1 MKKLLKGKAYTFAA
15 VLLVIGMVFS
25 VPAFFLYNKIED
37 MVLTETNKQAGTL
50 AISVAKFIEQ
60 DIEEYEKLSSAAENL
75 SLGHNMDYYKKMS
88 GLLRD
93 IKMETGAKFI
103 YTEKRLSEEK
113 IAYVLDAEDPSSE
126 DYSPLGSEDSISDL
140 EKKAFEREKGS
151 VSSLVEYEE
160 WGKLISAYAPIKN
173 RTTGETVG
181 LAGVDFSPVY
191 VDKVTS
197 GIKVLIITGLLGAIL
212 LAGAAVNLLLAAR
225 QKSINTDYMTK
236 LYNKCFFDIC
246 IKGAVSEAS
255 KHGRPF
261 SLVVID
267 IDDFKNVNDSFG
279 HLTGDKVL
287 KEIAASIKKCTRDD
301 DLCFRYG
308 GDEFVV
314 ILPNTTKEQAGNIAK
329 RIQSSLSFNRFEKEE
344 FSDIRVSLSIGIA
357 QWEPGMSASDLTEWA
372 DKAMYSSKNK
382 GKNQM
387 TLSSNEK

>member
-1 MKKLLKGKAYTFAA
+1 MKKLMKGKVYTFAA
-15 VLLVIGMVFS
+15 VLLVIGIVFS
-25 VPAFFLYNKIED
+25 VPAFFVYNKIED

-50 AISVAKFIEQ
+50 ATSVAKFIEQ

-75 SLGHNMDYYKKMS
+75 SLAYNIDYYQKMS

-113 IAYVLDAEDPSSE
+113 IAYVLDAEDPSSQ

-140 EKKAFEREKGS
+140 EKKAFERDGGS
-151 VSSLVEYEE
+151 VSGLVEYEE
-160 WGKLISAYAPIKN
+160 WGKLISAYAPIKSK
-173 RTTGETVG
+173 TTGETVG
-181 LAGVDFSPVY
+181 LAGVDFSPMY
-191 VDKVTS
+191 VDKVMA
-197 GIKVLIITGLLGAIL
+197 GIKALIITGLLGAIL

-246 IKGAVSEAS
+246 IRAAVSEAS
-255 KHGRPF
+255 KNGRPF

-267 IDDFKNVNDSFG
+267 IDDFKNINDRFG
-279 HLTGDKVL
+279 HLTGDEVL

-314 ILPNTTKEQAGNIAK
+314 ILPNTTKEQAGNIGK
-329 RIQSSLSFNRFEKEE
+329 RIQSSLSFNRFEKEG

-357 QWEPGMSASDLTEWA
+357 QWEPGMSAYDLTEWA
-372 DKAMYSSKNK
+372 DSAMYSSKNK

-387 TLSSNEK
+387 TVSENRK